1 MNRKHN
7 PWVSLVALLLLV
19 TLLVFICT
27 GCGVLPA
34 EAEEPA
40 RFTAEKV
47 DCAGGGLYAYVI
59 TDEETG
65 VQYLYIGSSHSAG
78 LTVLQPAPAEI
89 KEGA

>member
-27 GCGVLPA
+27 GCGVTQA
-34 EAEEPA
+34 EAEEPD
-40 RFTAEKV
+40 RFTYDYQQRYFGDRIYIIADK
-47 DCAGGGLYAYVI
+47 
-59 TDEETG
+59 ETG
-65 VQYLYIGSSHSAG
+65 VQYLFVLSHNAGG